1 MRAIVR
7 TGEPN
12 VISLPVDLMNVL
24 SLQDGDVVT
33 AVVEDQALRLARVG
47 RFLEL
52 RGILAGDEEFD
63 RAMEWMEKAM
73 NAISPACPGCG
84 F

>member
-12 VISLPVDLMNVL
+12 VISLPVDLMNIL
-24 SLQDGDVVT
+24 GLQDGDVVT
-33 AVVEDQALRLARVG
+33 AVEDQALRLARVG

-73 NAISPACPGCG
+73 NAISPAYPGCG

>member
-24 SLQDGDVVT
+24 GLQDGDVVA

-63 RAMEWMEKAM
+63 RAMEWMEKAWR
-73 NAISPACPGCG
+73 SWTVTPSV
-84 F
+84 

>member
-12 VISLPVDLMNVL
+12 VISLPGDLLNVL
-24 SLQDGDVVT
+24 GLQDGDVVT

-52 RGILAGDEEFD
+52 RSILTNDEEFD
-63 RAMEWMEKAM
+63 RAMEWMEKAWR
-73 NAISPACPGCG
+73 AWTAAPFA
-84 F
+84 